1 MEVGSASLT
10 VPDVSRATRLSV
22 GQWHGCSFELQQKV
36 GARLAFEAK
45 MRSTLHVA
53 PGRRTN
59 EPDQRSVAPTLPA
72 LLTPAEVAAWL
83 KTTISAVYAK
93 AERGTLPGA
102 TRLGRRLYF
111 LRSEL
116 VEFVEQGRVSQSG
129 GPGGGT

>member
-1 MEVGSASLT
+1 MRSPLHVARRTNDPDHPRLASLT
-10 VPDVSRATRLSV
+10 
-22 GQWHGCSFELQQKV
+22 
-36 GARLAFEAK
+36 
-45 MRSTLHVA
+45 
-53 PGRRTN
+53 
-59 EPDQRSVAPTLPA
+59 LPV

-111 LRSEL
+111 IRAEL
-116 VEFVEQGRVSQSG
+116 LAYVEQGRVSQSG